1 MAVLVRIAVR
11 MPDYS
16 WVDLL
21 RMTRSTDEK
30 PRVAH
35 LAPGRLDRA
44 VAEARGGDATAFRLL
59 YREFQPLLLRYLRF
73 LAGDRADDV
82 AARTW
87 QRVAAELRGHRGDY
101 QAFRGWAAGIA
112 RELAGD
118 RLAGDGLAGD
128 GLASDGTEAGAAQGW
143 RGPGPPVTAGDV
155 LAEDDTDAALRL
167 ITRLPPDEAE
177 AVLLRS
183 VVGLDARRAAKVMS
197 QRPRAVRAA
206 ARRGLATLAGQL

>member
-1 MAVLVRIAVR
+1 MAVLVRMAVQ

-30 PRVAH
+30 PRAEH

-73 LAGDRADDV
+73 LAGDRAEDI

-101 QAFRGWAAGIA
+101 QAFRGWAAGIG
-112 RELAGD
+112 RE
-118 RLAGDGLAGD
+118 LAGDGLAGD
-128 GLASDGTEAGAAQGW
+128 GLASDGAEAGAGQGW

-155 LAEDDTDAALRL
+155 LAEDDTDAALRM

-206 ARRGLATLAGQL
+206 ARRGLAALGSQL